1 MPVMILT
8 IDMITIKKGNMYET
22 KTNAFLKKLILI
34 TNSVFKLALYLVSET
49 VTVTNRSINQK
60 YQLQMFIGEYT
71 LKVNIDLF
79 Y

>member
-8 IDMITIKKGNMYET
+8 IDMITIKKSNMYET

>member
-1 MPVMILT
+1 MPVIILT

-49 VTVTNRSINQK
+49 VTVTNRSISQK

>member
-1 MPVMILT
+1 MPVIILT
-8 IDMITIKKGNMYET
+8 IDTITIKKGNMYET
-22 KTNAFLKKLILI
+22 KTNAFLKKFILI
-34 TNSVFKLALYLVSET
+34 TNLVFKLALYLVSET

-71 LKVNIDLF
+71 LKVNIDLL

>member
-1 MPVMILT
+1 MPVIILT

-34 TNSVFKLALYLVSET
+34 TNSMFKLALYLVSET

>member
-1 MPVMILT
+1 MPVIILT
-8 IDMITIKKGNMYET
+8 IDMITIKKSNMYET

>member
-8 IDMITIKKGNMYET
+8 IDMITIKKSNMYET

-49 VTVTNRSINQK
+49 VTVTNRSISQK

>member
-1 MPVMILT
+1 
-8 IDMITIKKGNMYET
+8 MYET